1 MSSILT
7 NSSAMVA
14 LQSLQSIND
23 QLNTVQNQIST
34 GKSVGSASDNAAV
47 WAISTQ
53 MNSDVTGFTGI
64 TNSLSLGTST
74 LSVAS
79 QAASSVT
86 DLLTQMKAKIVAAQD
101 GNADR
106 TSLNNDVSALK
117 QQIGQVVGA
126 AQFNGVNL
134 VDGSQGASINI
145 LSALDRN
152 ASGAIS
158 AAFISVTNN
167 DLSTGGYTAKAVFDV
182 TNGTGVSAS
191 GDTAGFT
198 LDGTA
203 GGGSTTTGTIQI
215 DNPTTALAA
224 GDQVSVAIGGKNATY
239 TVTAADAA
247 ATSTADMVAVGLKN
261 AIDQLG
267 IAGLT
272 VNYDNST
279 NAGTL
284 SFSNTGANDL
294 TVNAQFKNAGSG
306 GLAAMSSIDVS
317 NAAGATAALST
328 IESLMNTA
336 ISATASFGSSSAQIT
351 SQATFVSKLTDTLKT
366 GIGSLVDA
374 NMEAASAKLQA
385 LQVQQ
390 QLGTQALSIANK
402 SPQNLLTLFR

>member
-7 NSSAMVA
+7 NSSAMIA

-34 GKSVGSASDNAAV
+34 GKAVGSASDNAAV

-106 TSLNNDVSALK
+106 TSLNNDVTALK

-134 VDGSQGASINI
+134 VDGTQGASINI

-167 DLSTGGYTAKAVFDV
+167 DLSTGGYTAKAVFDA

-328 IESLMNTA
+328 IESLVNTA
-336 ISATASFGSSSAQIT
+336 ITATASFGSSSAQIT

-374 NMEAASAKLQA
+374 DMEAASAKLQA

>member
-7 NSSAMVA
+7 NSSAMIA

-23 QLNTVQNQIST
+23 QLSTVQNQIST
-34 GKSVGSASDNAAV
+34 GKAVGSASDNAAV

-106 TSLNNDVSALK
+106 TSLNNDVTALK

-134 VDGSQGASINI
+134 VDGTQGASINI
-145 LSALDRN
+145 LSALDRS
-152 ASGAIS
+152 ASGTIS

-167 DLSTGGYTAKAVFDV
+167 DLSTGGYTAKAVFDA

-215 DNPTTALAA
+215 DNPATALAA

-336 ISATASFGSSSAQIT
+336 ITATASFGSSSAQIT

-374 NMEAASAKLQA
+374 DMEAASAKLQA